1 LRFAGAGLADLL
13 LGAFSPR
20 RDDGCGGEADA
31 TISLWEERACRGESA
46 PFPWRIIDVGAGG
59 LVAGSDVDGVVAVH
73 DTFSGAVT
81 VVDRGRRALLH
92 RVRDLGTVP
101 WWERAAPLRA
111 ALFWALGGEGRHLVH
126 AGAVGDD
133 RGAALLVGGSGSGKT
148 TVTLAALAH
157 GFGYLADDYLLL
169 QGAGEPTVTSIYNTA
184 SVRVGPEAGEKAV
197 LDVAG
202 LLPGALRE
210 SLPVR
215 AVLVP
220 RVRGGRARLSR
231 VSAAE
236 ALLALAPSTVL
247 QMPFDDG
254 AVVASLAA
262 LVRRVPCFGLDVGDD
277 PGELAGALERALEEA
292 VS

>member
-1 LRFAGAGLADLL
+1 
-13 LGAFSPR
+13 
-20 RDDGCGGEADA
+20 
-31 TISLWEERACRGESA
+31 
-46 PFPWRIIDVGAGG
+46 
-59 LVAGSDVDGVVAVH
+59 
-73 DTFSGAVT
+73 
-81 VVDRGRRALLH
+81 
-92 RVRDLGTVP
+92 VRDLGTVP

-111 ALFWALGGEGRHLVH
+111 ALFWALGGEGRYLVH
-126 AGAVGDD
+126 AGAVGDE
-133 RGAALLVGGSGSGKT
+133 RGGVLLAGAIGSGKT
-148 TVTLAALAH
+148 TVALAALT
-157 GFGYLADDYLLL
+157 GGLGYVADDYVLLDV
-169 QGAGEPTVTSIYNTA
+169 ADEPTAVSIYANAKLDDGHLERFPALA
-184 SVRVGPEAGEKAV
+184 SRVCHPPASEAGEKAV